1 MKSIFQKITVQK
13 VVKGFR
19 YLKHY
24 GWYEKHK
31 ATAEQIEKQKKQ
43 AEKWNDAPK
52 ISIVVPLFKTPE
64 TFLRAMISPYRHRPM
79 ATGSYALRMEAEPG
93 MKMRILKRLWCRVL
107 QMNMHLQMRGSSMN
121 V

>member
-1 MKSIFQKITVQK
+1 M
-13 VVKGFR
+13 FR
-19 YLKHY
+19 MSPVSYTH
-24 GWYEKHK
+24 
-31 ATAEQIEKQKKQ
+31 
-43 AEKWNDAPK
+43 
-52 ISIVVPLFKTPE
+52 
-64 TFLRAMISPYRHRPM
+64 LRAHGDVYKRQ